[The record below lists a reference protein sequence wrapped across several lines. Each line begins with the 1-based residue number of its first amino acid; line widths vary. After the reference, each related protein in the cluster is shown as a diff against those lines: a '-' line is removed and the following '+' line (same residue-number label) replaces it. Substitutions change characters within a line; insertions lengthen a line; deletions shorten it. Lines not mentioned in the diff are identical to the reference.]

1 MTTMPFETFKQIAND
16 AAERHSI
23 FSPCREALT
32 MFAVEN
38 DPLTA
43 FCAMKAAAELF
54 RFPETE
60 ADGRCIAMAVL
71 GLRDARSTGDYSA
84 MARCLEPI
92 LLP

>member
-1 MTTMPFETFKQIAND
+1 MTTMSFETFKQIAED
-16 AAERHSI
+16 AAKRHSVL
-23 FSPCREALT
+23 SPCREALD
-32 MFAVEN
+32 MFMSKD

-43 FCAMKAAAELF
+43 FYAMKAAAELF

-92 LLP
+92 LMP